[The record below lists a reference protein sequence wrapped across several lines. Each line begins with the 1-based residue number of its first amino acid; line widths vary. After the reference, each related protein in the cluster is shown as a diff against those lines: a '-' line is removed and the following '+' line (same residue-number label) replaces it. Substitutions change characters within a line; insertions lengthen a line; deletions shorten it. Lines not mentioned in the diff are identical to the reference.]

1 LTDVFAT
8 ASSDAMNLAVHI
20 AVALS
25 STAAPNPHPTNAAA
39 AGSAGGQA
47 AESNASGTSAEI
59 ASTLGPT
66 GMLLLL
72 AVGVFAVYVVS
83 LSLHPNRK
91 CNRCKGAGRHTGAV
105 FSYAQ
110 RPCNSCKGRGV
121 HPRLGRKVLFKT

>member
-1 LTDVFAT
+1 
-8 ASSDAMNLAVHI
+8 MNLAVHI
-20 AVALS
+20 VVALT

-39 AGSAGGQA
+39 AGSAAGQA
-47 AESNASGTSAEI
+47 AETNASSTSADV

-72 AVGVFAVYVVS
+72 AIALFAGYVVS

-91 CNRCKGAGRHTGAV
+91 CNRCNGAGRHKGAF

-121 HPRLGRKVLFKT
+121 HPRLGRKVLYRKT